1 MYNTDGDRDEGTT
14 EATMQSSAK
23 TGRDLPFL
31 VKLSKQR
38 KSLLLGYLVV
48 TKNKLVEEKDMEEA
62 PPEEEDH
69 NQDPQEELVL
79 LADLSRSKCAQLR

>member
-1 MYNTDGDRDEGTT
+1 MEKV
-14 EATMQSSAK
+14 EAIAGANK
-23 TGRDLPFL
+23 LKVNLDGRDLPSL
-31 VKLSKQR
+31 AKLSKQR
-38 KSLLLGYLVV
+38 KSSLLGYLVV